1 MRLNIRY
8 TLLYIQ
14 DDNEELQPL
23 FDKLHKV
30 KEFCSK
36 HKHHHHHHHQFSV
49 AALLASLD
57 TTTFASYTGSF
68 TTPPCTE
75 EVQWVS
81 FLRPLTVSGSQ
92 LDQLRWGQGHTWH
105 SVHTL
110 LCSRSL
116 ENKYGNPV
124 QDNFRP
130 TQPLDGRTVT
140 IYGNL

>member
-1 MRLNIRY
+1 MLF
-8 TLLYIQ
+8 IQ

-36 HKHHHHHHHQFSV
+36 HKHHHQFSV
-49 AALLASLD
+49 AALLDSLD

-81 FLRPLTVSGSQ
+81 FLHPLTVSTRQ
-92 LDQLRWGQGHTWH
+92 LDQLR
-105 SVHTL
+105 
-110 LCSRSL
+110 
-116 ENKYGNPV
+116 
-124 QDNFRP
+124 
-130 TQPLDGRTVT
+130 
-140 IYGNL
+140 